1 MLDGASRIH
10 DVAAAVAADG
20 QPALAITDHG
30 NMYGVLDFYAACKE
44 GGIKPILGIEL
55 YMAKDS
61 VDERPTRTAKT
72 DETLEGRVG
81 EKLYYHLTALA
92 KRPKGIGISFGSV
105 RKHFCVDFTISLAA
119 SGQCWSS
126 TTRG

>member
-1 MLDGASRIH
+1 MMS
-10 DVAAAVAADG
+10 AAAVAADG

-61 VDERPTRTAKT
+61 VDERPRVRRKQMKRSKVESAK
-72 DETLEGRVG
+72 
-81 EKLYYHLTALA
+81 
-92 KRPKGIGISFGSV
+92 S
-105 RKHFCVDFTISLAA
+105 FTI
-119 SGQCWSS
+119 
-126 TTRG
+126 T